1 MTLNQM
7 GIRSMGLDGANHWA
21 KAHLQANKKP
31 RILAGLV
38 VYESSHI
45 LYEAH
50 LKLSILNHNFDGVAV
65 NILNLFNHHKIC
77 RVCRFKRT

>member
-1 MTLNQM
+1 MISYRGVCLLAFLVLSYRLIKRMDFKTTLAN
-7 GIRSMGLDGANHWA
+7 RS
-21 KAHLQANKKP
+21 NKKP

-50 LKLSILNHNFDGVAV
+50 LKLSVLNHNFDGVAV
-65 NILNLFNHHKIC
+65 NILNLIN
-77 RVCRFKRT
+77 